1 MRRVLVLMVLALA
14 PIALA
19 SADEDAPELQLQAVL
34 ASNRGTQVDSP
45 FAGLKRRFAHHGFS
59 YSSYKLIGE
68 KTGQLKKGSPVELK
82 LPRNQVARVSLAGMP
97 SPTEYDLQF
106 AAPGGHGL
114 SIRVQCGQSGELE
127 LDRDAN
133 DPDKGAAI
141 LLTYRLRCAAS
152 TKAPAPALPSAD
164 AGRS

>member
-1 MRRVLVLMVLALA
+1 MRRVLVLLVLALA
-14 PIALA
+14 PIAA
-19 SADEDAPELQLQAVL
+19 ARADDGPPQLELQTVL

-68 KTGQLKKGSPVELK
+68 KSGPLKKGSPVELK
-82 LPRNQVARVSLAGMP
+82 LPRNQVARVSLSDMP

-106 AAPGGHGL
+106 AAPGGHDL
-114 SIRVQCGQSGELE
+114 SIRVQCGQSGMLELE
-127 LDRDAN
+127 RDAD

-141 LLTYRLRCAAS
+141 LLTYRLRCAEHAP
-152 TKAPAPALPSAD
+152 TPAPVLLRGD
-164 AGRS
+164 GG